1 MVMQLELLMDF
12 NKNILLRLVVSI
24 KLEMQLH
31 ISMEFMLEMILMLVV
46 DIAKLEISWIK
57 MLHSFIKL
65 ESKLIS

>member
-1 MVMQLELLMDF
+1 MIGIILVMQLELLMDF

-46 DIAKLEISWIK
+46 DIAKLEIS
-57 MLHSFIKL
+57 
-65 ESKLIS
+65 